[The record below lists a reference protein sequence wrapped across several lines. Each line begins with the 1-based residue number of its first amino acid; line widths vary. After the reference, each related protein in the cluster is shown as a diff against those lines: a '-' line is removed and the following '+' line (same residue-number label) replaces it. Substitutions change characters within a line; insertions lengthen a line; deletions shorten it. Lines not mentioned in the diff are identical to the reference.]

1 MRFMQPIW
9 TSLYLEEPV
18 LAMLNQFLFP
28 SGKQVKADRKQSFQG
43 GHDQAGRSV
52 FALRGLV
59 LVLFNLLFLEENGF
73 IE

>member
-1 MRFMQPIW
+1 
-9 TSLYLEEPV
+9 
-18 LAMLNQFLFP
+18 MLNQFLFP
-28 SGKQVKADRKQSFQG
+28 SGKQVKADRKQPFQG

-59 LVLFNLLFLEENGF
+59 LVLFNLLFLEVNGF